1 VKAFLTG
8 ITTAVALAIIAAFVL
23 DNEFQRTA
31 EQHFQTEAVRL

>member
-8 ITTAVALAIIAAFVL
+8 IIAAVALAIVAAVVL
-23 DNEFQRTA
+23 NSEFQRTA

>member
-8 ITTAVALAIIAAFVL
+8 ILAAVALATVAALVL

-31 EQHFQTEAVRL
+31 EQHFQTAAVRL